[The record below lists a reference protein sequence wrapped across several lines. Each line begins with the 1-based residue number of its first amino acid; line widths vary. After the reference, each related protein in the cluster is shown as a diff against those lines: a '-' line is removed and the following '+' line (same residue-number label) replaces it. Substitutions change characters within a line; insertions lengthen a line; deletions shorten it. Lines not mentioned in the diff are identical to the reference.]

1 MARNVR
7 CTVAWVAAGALS
19 VAGVVTLALG
29 LATPVSFG
37 WFAYQPA
44 RAVAIPPGRSAPAQ
58 AAGSRAFSKGCTRN
72 PGSTSMMSSTV
83 YPLVAYRACASGWRG
98 PVVSKTRV

>member
-1 MARNVR
+1 MR

-37 WFAYQPA
+37 WFAYQPLA
-44 RAVAIPPGRSAPAQ
+44 DATFTPTGTGVVV
-58 AAGSRAFSKGCTRN
+58 SRA
-72 PGSTSMMSSTV
+72 TV
-83 YPLVAYRACASGWRG
+83 IGFVLLTIGLVGLAFLGGLRAGKRR
-98 PVVSKTRV
+98 P